1 MKDHKFK
8 GLGIAL
14 ITPFKMDGSVDYE
27 GLLSLVD
34 YHMKSGVDFMC
45 ILGTTAETPCLTREE
60 KSEIRNRVVK
70 HVKGRLPILM
80 GCGGNNTAA
89 VVEEIKNTDWT
100 GIDGILSV
108 CPMYNKPTQEGLYQ
122 HFRAIAEASPLPVVL
137 YNVPGRTGV
146 NLMADTTL
154 RLAHDFDNIV
164 AIKEA
169 SGKIDQIKE
178 ILEKR
183 PEGFDVISGD
193 DSLTLQVMKAG
204 GVGIISVVG
213 NAIPREFARMVH
225 LMQEGRLAEATIIND
240 ELFELYS
247 LMFIDGNP
255 SGVKSALHSLGK
267 IENKL
272 RLPLVPA
279 TERTDKRIAEIL
291 KDITI

>member
-1 MKDHKFK
+1 MNSIFK

-14 ITPFKMDGSVDYE
+14 VTPFKNDSSVDYDA
-27 GLLSLVD
+27 LLSLVD
-34 YHMKSGVDFMC
+34 YHIESGVDFLC

-60 KSEIRNRVVK
+60 KQTIKEKIVK
-70 HVKGRLPILM
+70 HVKGRMPILM
-80 GCGGNNTAA
+80 GCGGNCTAT

-108 CPMYNKPTQEGLYQ
+108 CPMYNKPSQEGLYQ
-122 HFRAIAEASPLPVVL
+122 HFRAISEVSPLPVVL

-146 NLMADTTL
+146 NLTADTTL
-154 RLAHDFDNIV
+154 RLAHDFKNIV

-169 SGKIDQIKE
+169 SGKIDQIRE

-183 PEGFDVISGD
+183 PEGFDVLSGD
-193 DSLTLQVMKAG
+193 DSLTLQVMMAG

-213 NAIPREFARMVH
+213 NAIPREFGRMVH
-225 LMQEGRLAEATIIND
+225 LMQEGRMAEAKIIND
-240 ELFELYS
+240 ELFEFYS

-255 SGVKSALHSLGK
+255 SGVKSALNVLGK
-267 IENKL
+267 AENKL
-272 RLPLVPA
+272 RLPLVPV
-279 TERTDKRIAEIL
+279 TERTGKRIAEIL

>member
-1 MKDHKFK
+1 MNSIFK

-14 ITPFKMDGSVDYE
+14 VTPFKNDSSVDYDA
-27 GLLSLVD
+27 LLSLVD
-34 YHMKSGVDFMC
+34 YHIESGVDFLC

-60 KSEIRNRVVK
+60 KQTIKEKIVK
-70 HVKGRLPILM
+70 HVKGRIPILM
-80 GCGGNNTAA
+80 GCGGNCTAT

-108 CPMYNKPTQEGLYQ
+108 CPMYNKPSQEGLYQ
-122 HFRAIAEASPLPVVL
+122 HFRAIAEVSPLPVVL

-146 NLMADTTL
+146 NLTADTTL
-154 RLAHDFDNIV
+154 RLAHDFKNIV

-169 SGKIDQIKE
+169 SGKIDQIRE

-183 PEGFDVISGD
+183 PEGFDVLSGD
-193 DSLTLQVMKAG
+193 DSLTLQVMMAG

-213 NAIPREFARMVH
+213 NAIPREFGRMVH
-225 LMQEGRLAEATIIND
+225 LMQEGRMAEAKIIND
-240 ELFELYS
+240 ELFEFYS

-255 SGVKSALHSLGK
+255 SGVKSALNVLGK
-267 IENKL
+267 AENKL
-272 RLPLVPA
+272 RLPLVPV
-279 TERTDKRIAEIL
+279 TERTGKRIAEIL

>member
-1 MKDHKFK
+1 MNSIFK

-14 ITPFKMDGSVDYE
+14 VTPFKNDSSVDYDA
-27 GLLSLVD
+27 LLSLVD
-34 YHMKSGVDFMC
+34 YHIESGVDFLC

-60 KSEIRNRVVK
+60 KQTIKEKIVK
-70 HVKGRLPILM
+70 HVKGRMPILM
-80 GCGGNNTAA
+80 GCGGNCTAT

-108 CPMYNKPTQEGLYQ
+108 CPMYNKPSQEGLYQ
-122 HFRAIAEASPLPVVL
+122 HFRAIAEVSPLPVVL

-146 NLMADTTL
+146 NLTADTTL
-154 RLAHDFDNIV
+154 RLAHDFKNIV

-169 SGKIDQIKE
+169 SGKIDQIRE

-183 PEGFDVISGD
+183 PEGFDVLSGD
-193 DSLTLQVMKAG
+193 DSLTLQVMMAG

-213 NAIPREFARMVH
+213 NAIPREFGRMVH
-225 LMQEGRLAEATIIND
+225 LMQEGRMAEAKIIND
-240 ELFELYS
+240 ELFEFYS

-255 SGVKSALHSLGK
+255 SGVKSALSVLGK
-267 IENKL
+267 AENKL
-272 RLPLVPA
+272 RLPLVPV
-279 TERTDKRIAEIL
+279 TERTGKRIAEIL

>member
-1 MKDHKFK
+1 MNSIFK

-14 ITPFKMDGSVDYE
+14 VTPFKNDSSVDYDA
-27 GLLSLVD
+27 LLSLVD
-34 YHMKSGVDFMC
+34 YHIESGVDFLC

-60 KSEIRNRVVK
+60 KQTIKEKIVK
-70 HVKGRLPILM
+70 HVKGRMPILM
-80 GCGGNNTAA
+80 GCGGNCTAT

-108 CPMYNKPTQEGLYQ
+108 CPMYNKPSQEGLYQ
-122 HFRAIAEASPLPVVL
+122 HFRAIAEVSPLPVVL

-146 NLMADTTL
+146 NLTADTTL
-154 RLAHDFDNIV
+154 RLAHDFKNIV

-169 SGKIDQIKE
+169 SGKIDQIRE

-183 PEGFDVISGD
+183 PEGFDVLSGD
-193 DSLTLQVMKAG
+193 DSLTLQVMMAG

-213 NAIPREFARMVH
+213 NAIPREFGRMVH
-225 LMQEGRLAEATIIND
+225 LMQEGRMAEAKIIND
-240 ELFELYS
+240 ELFEFYS

-255 SGVKSALHSLGK
+255 SGVKSALNVLGK
-267 IENKL
+267 AENKL
-272 RLPLVPA
+272 RLPLVPV
-279 TERTDKRIAEIL
+279 TERTGKRIAELL

>member
-1 MKDHKFK
+1 MDSVFK

-14 ITPFKMDGSVDYE
+14 VTPFTRDGNVDYE

-34 YHMKSGVDFMC
+34 YHMKSGVDFLC

-60 KSEIRNRVVK
+60 KQTIKEKIVK
-70 HVKGRLPILM
+70 HVRGRLPILM
-80 GCGGNNTAA
+80 GCGGNCTAA
-89 VVEEIKNTDWT
+89 VVEDIKNTDWT

-108 CPMYNKPTQEGLYQ
+108 CPMYNKPSQEGLYQ
-122 HFRAIAEASPLPVVL
+122 HYRAIAEVSPLPIVL

-146 NLMADTTL
+146 NMTADTTL
-154 RLAHDFDNIV
+154 RLAHEFSNIV

-183 PEGFDVISGD
+183 PKGFDVISGD

-213 NAIPREFARMVH
+213 NAIPREFSRMVH
-225 LMQEGRLAEATIIND
+225 LMQEGRLAEAKIIND

-267 IENKL
+267 VENKL
-272 RLPLVPA
+272 RLPLVPV

>member
-1 MKDHKFK
+1 MNSIFK

-14 ITPFKMDGSVDYE
+14 VTPFKNDSSVDYDA
-27 GLLSLVD
+27 LLSLVD
-34 YHMKSGVDFMC
+34 YHIESGVDFLC

-60 KSEIRNRVVK
+60 KQTIKEKIVK
-70 HVKGRLPILM
+70 HVKGRMPILM
-80 GCGGNNTAA
+80 GCGGNCTAT

-108 CPMYNKPTQEGLYQ
+108 CPMYNKPSQEGLYQ
-122 HFRAIAEASPLPVVL
+122 HFSAIAEVSPLPVVL

-146 NLMADTTL
+146 NLTADTTL
-154 RLAHDFDNIV
+154 RLAHDFKNIV

-169 SGKIDQIKE
+169 SGKIDQIRE

-183 PEGFDVISGD
+183 PEGFDVLSGD
-193 DSLTLQVMKAG
+193 DSLTLQVMMAG

-213 NAIPREFARMVH
+213 NAIPREFGRMVH
-225 LMQEGRLAEATIIND
+225 LMQEGRMAEAKIIND
-240 ELFELYS
+240 ELFEFYS

-255 SGVKSALHSLGK
+255 SGVKSALNVLGK
-267 IENKL
+267 AENKL
-272 RLPLVPA
+272 RLPLVPV
-279 TERTDKRIAEIL
+279 TERTGKRIAEIL